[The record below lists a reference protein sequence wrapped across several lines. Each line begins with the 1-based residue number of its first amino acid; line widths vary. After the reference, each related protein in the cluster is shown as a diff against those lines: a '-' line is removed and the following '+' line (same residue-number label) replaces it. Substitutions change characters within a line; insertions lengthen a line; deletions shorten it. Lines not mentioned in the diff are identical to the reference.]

1 MIIKVGGPDKD
12 KLLNLLKENDILYKD
27 ITYRLFDELIGLEVR
42 EIIDGDEE
50 EIALDGLFVAIGLEP
65 KNAVFSDVAALSDGY
80 FDSGENCFTK
90 TAGVFAAGDCRKK
103 TIRQITTAVADG
115 AAASLAACRYIDNL

>member
-27 ITYRLFDELIGLEVR
+27 ITYSLFDELIGLEVR

-50 EIALDGLFVAIGLEP
+50 EILFTLSEKELAELKQFVA
-65 KNAVFSDVAALSDGY
+65 
-80 FDSGENCFTK
+80 DSFMDYDYTYQNDFIR
-90 TAGVFAAGDCRKK
+90 DCIQEWMNER
-103 TIRQITTAVADG
+103 G
-115 AAASLAACRYIDNL
+115 AK